1 MGAQITRVLRSK
13 QQARASYDR
22 MSQWYDL
29 LADPSERKYRELGL
43 QKLNVQPGET
53 VLEIGFGTGH
63 SLLDLAQRAG
73 LSGHVDGIDLSMGMC
88 RVAGARIAC
97 TGPSRAPIHLACA
110 DATAL
115 PYPARS
121 FDALFMSFT
130 LELFDTPE
138 IPHVLGECKRVLC
151 DEGRLCAVSLAKRR
165 GGVVVRLYE
174 WLHEVMPAYVDCRP
188 IYVRAALQEAGFA
201 IRDATQTLMWGL
213 PVDVVLAQTGSP

>member
-1 MGAQITRVLRSK
+1 MDAQITRVSRSK
-13 QQARASYDR
+13 QQARASYDS
-22 MSQWYDL
+22 MSRWYDL
-29 LADPSERKYRELGL
+29 LAEPSEREYRELGL
-43 QKLNVQPGET
+43 QKLDVQPGEA

-73 LSGHVDGIDLSMGMC
+73 PSGRVDGIDLSMGMC
-88 RVAGARIAC
+88 RVAGAQIAG
-97 TGPSRAPIHLACA
+97 TDPSQAPIHLACA
-110 DATAL
+110 DAAAL

-151 DEGRLCAVSLAKRR
+151 DGGRLCAVSLAKRK
-165 GGVVVRLYE
+165 GSVVVRLYE
-174 WLHEVMPAYVDCRP
+174 WLHEIMPAYVDCRP

-201 IRDATQTLMWGL
+201 ICDATQTLMWGL
-213 PVDVVLAQTGSP
+213 PVDVVLAQPGSP